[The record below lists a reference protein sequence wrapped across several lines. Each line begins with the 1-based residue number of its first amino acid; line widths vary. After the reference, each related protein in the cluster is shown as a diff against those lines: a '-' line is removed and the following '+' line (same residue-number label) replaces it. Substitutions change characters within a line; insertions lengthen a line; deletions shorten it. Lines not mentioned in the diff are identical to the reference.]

1 MNSIEMEKRDPTTLR
16 VMCECDIQLWD
27 GHYSN
32 VLCSRSVWKN
42 DFKGSF
48 SFEKKKKKIT
58 FFHMYFSVSLTP
70 LWSKLVRAV
79 WNWTFLLHLIDE
91 TTPNVLYTGGIRSWK
106 NPANVKELENSQFQ
120 VRKKWLWEVMEI
132 CITNPRMCFRWHR
145 LRGRYSGSFYSYFSC
160 RHVIIII
167 IIRFEQY
174 KWTPCAINDSYTSM
188 YAAERNRNYTLASGK
203 I

>member
-1 MNSIEMEKRDPTTLR
+1 MKWRSVTPL
-16 VMCECDIQLWD
+16 
-27 GHYSN
+27 HY
-32 VLCSRSVWKN
+32 VLCASVTYN
-42 DFKGSF
+42 CETVITVMS
-48 SFEKKKKKIT
+48 SAAVLFEKTISKDLFHLRKKKARS

-188 YAAERNRNYTLASGK
+188 YAAERDRNYTLASGK